1 MKIAVVGAG
10 AMGSL
15 FGARLK
21 EAGEDVV
28 LVDVSQAHI
37 ETVNREGLRL
47 QADDGDRRVRLP
59 AGRADAFSDPVD
71 LVVVFTKAAYTAE
84 AVASVTHLVGPDTW
98 ALSVQNGIG
107 NVETIAERIPA
118 ARILFGMTNYPAD
131 LRGPG
136 HVASH
141 GSGEIRLWVAGGA
154 GEREGGARLEAVC
167 GALTRAGLP
176 AVADPEVRVAIWEKV
191 AFNAATS
198 PVAAVTRLRVGP
210 IGDSPAGREIA
221 RAAVDEVAAS
231 ALANGVRIEADRV
244 MAALDHAFADH
255 RGHQPSMLQD
265 VLAGRRTEIGTING
279 AVIAAARAKGVPCP
293 VNETLYRLVSLV
305 ETNYGAT

>member
-1 MKIAVVGAG
+1 MKIAIVGAG

-15 FGARLK
+15 FGARLR

-37 ETVNREGLRL
+37 EAVNRDGLRL
-47 QADDGDRRVRLP
+47 EADDGDRTVRLP
-59 AGRADAFSDPVD
+59 AGRADAFTDTVD
-71 LVVVFTKAAYTAE
+71 LVVVFTKAAHTADGVRS
-84 AVASVTHLVGPDTW
+84 VAHLIGPATW
-98 ALSVQNGIG
+98 ALTVQNGIG

-118 ARILFGMTNYPAD
+118 ERILFGMTNYPAD

-141 GSGEIRLWVAGGA
+141 GSGEVRLWVAGGA
-154 GEREGGARLEAVC
+154 GGARLETVRA
-167 GALTRAGLP
+167 ALTRAGLP
-176 AVADPEVRVAIWEKV
+176 AVADPDVRVAIWEKV

-210 IGDSPAGREIA
+210 IGDSPAGRAIA
-221 RAAVDEVAAS
+221 RAAVDEVAAT
-231 ALANGVRIEADRV
+231 ALANGVRIEAERV
-244 MAALDHAFADH
+244 MATLDHAFADH

-265 VLAGRRTEIGTING
+265 VLAGRRTEIDTING

-293 VNETLYRLVSLV
+293 VNETLYSLVSLV
-305 ETNYGAT
+305 ETNYGAA